1 MLVDPKSG
9 RELFKPEIN
18 RNVAVK
24 NRPASSRMVTDNLHM
39 KHKMILEKRQKAAD
53 KEISL
58 IKQQRKKFSR
68 ANKTS
73 DRIVQ

>member
-1 MLVDPKSG
+1 MREQNGGSSNTSQVQVDPKSG

-24 NRPASSRMVTDNLHM
+24 NRPASTRMVTENLHM
-39 KHKMILEKRQKAAD
+39 KHKMIMDKRQKAAD

-58 IKQQRKKFSR
+58 IK
-68 ANKTS
+68 
-73 DRIVQ
+73 